1 MKNQYSKFVKYLE
14 KQENI
19 FFQRSGDS
27 VYLTD
32 GKAVLMVPDLIYN
45 SMIRPL
51 SGLFPD
57 VSEDCTGVKRAYDP
71 VVKIVPDGVDISKSV
86 NNISTEKIITESRF
100 LLELP
105 SMGKSKKSIPVRIF
119 KSDDGDIIAVN
130 NVFVD
135 MFADC
140 SIAETWTGAGQWNT
154 PLVKKSDR
162 FMQVMF
168 PIKVDQKYFEIWKE

>member
-32 GKAVLMVPDLIYN
+32 GKAILMVPALIYN

-51 SGLFPD
+51 SGLFLD

-71 VVKIVPDGVDISKSV
+71 VVKIVPDGMDISKV
-86 NNISTEKIITESRF
+86 VKYISTEKIIRQSHF

-105 SMGKSKKSIPVRIF
+105 PKGKSKKSLPARIF

-135 MFADC
+135 MFTDC
-140 SIAETWTGAGQWNT
+140 SIAETWTGAGRWDT
-154 PLVKKSDR
+154 PLVKKSDG
-162 FMQVMF
+162 FMQIMF
-168 PIKVDQKYFEIWKE
+168 PMKIDQKYFEIWRE